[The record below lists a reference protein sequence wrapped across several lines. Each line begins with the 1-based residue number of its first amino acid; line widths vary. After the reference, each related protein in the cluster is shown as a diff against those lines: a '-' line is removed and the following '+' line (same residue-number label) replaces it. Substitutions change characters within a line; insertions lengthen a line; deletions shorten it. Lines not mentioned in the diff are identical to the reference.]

1 METVW
6 RFRLMLF
13 MAFTIIIF
21 GDLLVYGN
29 GEKNTKSNS
38 QTQLEEERQKP
49 DLNDYGEQPFLLFW
63 LFLVCCV
70 LCYYSC
76 SFTNAMLAFLTRIFG
91 RL

>member
-21 GDLLVYGN
+21 GDLLGYGN

-49 DLNDYGEQPFLLFW
+49 DLNDYGEQFYF
-63 LFLVCCV
+63 
-70 LCYYSC
+70 C
-76 SFTNAMLAFLTRIFG
+76 SFILFV
-91 RL
+91 